1 MTIYLYVKRH
11 NATGLRYLGKTTA
24 KDPYRYKGSGVEW
37 QKHLELYGENF
48 TTEILLATESKT
60 ELRETGIFFSRLWD
74 IVKSDEWAN
83 KIPETGDGISRE
95 AAQLEQKRRY
105 DNGTHNFIGLNQKRI
120 AEGTHHWLGG
130 EIQRKQSARQFENG
144 NHPFIG
150 MNEKRIKEGTH
161 QFKNSEWQRS
171 IALKAIAEGKHN
183 LVGGVTCRDCK
194 GVVVQ
199 IPKEEYHAQP
209 GPKNQWKFVSI
220 NSAEGRKRKPSA
232 A

>member
-120 AEGTHHWLGG
+120 AEGTHNWLGG

-150 MNEKRIKEGTH
+150 MNENVSKKAHTNLRIV
-161 QFKNSEWQRS
+161 N
-171 IALKAIAEGKHN
+171 GKDQLH
-183 LVGGVTCRDCK
+183 
-194 GVVVQ
+194 
-199 IPKEEYHAQP
+199 
-209 GPKNQWKFVSI
+209 
-220 NSAEGRKRKPSA
+220 
-232 A
+232 